1 MSVFSDSIA
10 VNQTWAARLGRYATL
25 AQLSREAR
33 PELVAGV
40 GADSEGDGEVGT
52 AAVHAAARARFD
64 SLQVAFNERLQ
75 AAREDIERS
84 TDVEPYERALVAAH
98 FDAIERDFADMEN
111 AAVGAFAVLAGRD
124 RRGLGERLTA
134 MNRAFAA
141 VNDRFSMLAAE
152 VRGIQTVRFLEQQ
165 HAALSLKR
173 YELVIAALLVVMI
186 TGVTFYGFHMAR
198 EMRHAAEQRELAQK
212 LAAAKEVAEDAS
224 RAKSQFLAV
233 MSHEIRTP
241 MNAVIG
247 MTGLLL
253 DTPLDER
260 QREYAEIVRSSGE
273 TLLTV
278 INDILDFSKIE
289 AGKLELENTA
299 FDIRSVAEEV
309 VTMLAERAHAKGLE
323 LTCSVEPTLPAT
335 MSGDPGR
342 LRQILTNLIGNAIK
356 FTDAGEVAVG
366 VTKLDE
372 EEEVVTVRFVVR
384 DTGIG
389 LSDEQR
395 VRLFRPFS
403 QADSST
409 TRRYG
414 GSGLGLAISKRL
426 VEMMGGQ
433 IGVSSKLL
441 HGSAFWFTA
450 RLRTTSNPVSIETI
464 QDEVCGK
471 RLLIVDDNPTNRTLL
486 RRLTEAWGMPADEVS
501 SGVDALRFLRR
512 KDAPAVDAILL
523 DMQMPNLDGLQT
535 AKAIRGDKSIRQVP
549 IIMLTSWGHGLAQ
562 AAREAGIEAYLNK
575 PIRSKQ
581 LHRCLAQL
589 LGATFAAANQTIE
602 PVSTLLEKA
611 SLTEL
616 GGRRRILVVEDNPV
630 NQRLAVRLIEK
641 LGHRADVAANGLE
654 ALAALTRLPYD
665 LVFMDCQ
672 MPEMD
677 GYDAAR
683 AIRGKEKDTGS
694 HVPIIAMTANAMP
707 GDRER
712 CLAAGMDDY
721 ISKPIDV
728 QDLSTLLRRYFD
740 RPAVAGTEAA

>member
-1 MSVFSDSIA
+1 MVATSLYLGREIMQTYSDSVA

-25 AQLSREAR
+25 EQLAGETIAEAKTSRSQANGPQAQPIDDAHPR
-33 PELVAGV
+33 GV
-40 GADSEGDGEVGT
+40 T
-52 AAVHAAARARFD
+52 ARFD
-64 SLQVAFNERLQ
+64 SLAAAFRERLHAARQ
-75 AAREDIERS
+75 DLNGNTDVRSAERELLGPHFDAISAKFDEATAAAREDTAARL
-84 TDVEPYERALVAAH
+84 DRAFVALNQ
-98 FDAIERDFADMEN
+98 DFAI
-111 AAVGAFAVLAGRD
+111 
-124 RRGLGERLTA
+124 
-134 MNRAFAA
+134 
-141 VNDRFSMLAAE
+141 LAAE
-152 VRGIQTVRFLEQQ
+152 VRTIQSLRFHEQRRTT
-165 HAALSLKR
+165 ASLKR
-173 YELVIAALLVVMI
+173 YEQFIAAILVVMI
-186 TGVTFYGFHMAR
+186 LGVTLYGFRMAQ
-198 EMRHAAEQRELAQK
+198 EMRRAAEQRELSRK
-212 LAAAKEVAEDAS
+212 LAAAKEAAEDAN
-224 RAKSQFLAV
+224 RAKGEFLAT

-253 DTPLDER
+253 DSKLDER
-260 QREYAEIVRSSGE
+260 QREYAEIVRTSGE

-323 LTCSVEPTLPAT
+323 LTCAIEPTLPAT
-335 MSGDPGR
+335 LSGDPGR
-342 LRQILTNLIGNAIK
+342 LRQVLTNLVGNAIK

-372 EEEVVTVRFVVR
+372 TDELVTLRFVIR

-395 VRLFRPFS
+395 IRLFRPFT

-414 GSGLGLAISKRL
+414 GSGLGLAISKQL
-426 VEMMGGQ
+426 VEMMDGE

-441 HGSAFWFTA
+441 HGSAFWFTV
-450 RLRTTSNPVSIETI
+450 RLRSTSNPLPVETLR
-464 QDEVCGK
+464 DELVGK
-471 RLLIVDDNPTNRTLL
+471 SLLIVDDNPTNRTLL
-486 RRLTEAWGMPADEVS
+486 RRLTEAWGMPASEVA
-501 SGVDALRFLRR
+501 SGMDALRFLRR
-512 KDAPAVDAILL
+512 KDAPRVDAILL
-523 DMQMPNLDGLQT
+523 DMQMPTLDGLQT
-535 AKAIRGDKSIRQVP
+535 ARAIRSDASIAQCP
-549 IIMLTSWGHGLAQ
+549 IIMLTSWGHGLAA

-575 PIRSKQ
+575 PVRSRQ
-581 LHRCLAQL
+581 LYRCLAQV
-589 LGATFAAANQTIE
+589 LGATFAAANLPID
-602 PVSTLLEKA
+602 PISTVIAREALDDT
-611 SLTEL
+611 S
-616 GGRRRILVVEDNPV
+616 GRRRILIVEDNPV
-630 NQRLAVRLIEK
+630 NQKLALRLLEK
-641 LGHRADVAANGLE
+641 FGHRADVAGNGLE

-665 LVFMDCQ
+665 LLLMDCQ

-683 AIRGKEKDTGS
+683 AIRSKEKDTGV
-694 HVPIIAMTANAMP
+694 HVPIVAMTANAMP

-728 QDLSTLLRRYFD
+728 QDLAALLRRYLE
-740 RPAVAGTEAA
+740 PATEAA